1 MSPQGR
7 TIHCN
12 NPKSLIKEF
21 HQTCLHLS
29 DSVTNVWY
37 NPNLRLLA
45 EFQSKKPRKASR
57 ASSIKCTHND
67 QALKLDSICVCGLS
81 LKVNERLLKCHSE
94 NCQSGKFFFIQCLDY
109 KRMPYNSQ
117 TTWVCSNCKVSQ
129 AAKVTASSSV
139 APTTCSSSSTANSV
153 SAASK
158 SQLKCENSIPQMQV
172 VKMDKE

>member
-81 LKVNERLLKCHSE
+81 LKVNERLLECHSE

-117 TTWVCSNCKVSQ
+117 TTWVCSNCKVSLHLTFPEC
-129 AAKVTASSSV
+129 AHIWLRKKYKVV
-139 APTTCSSSSTANSV
+139 
-153 SAASK
+153 
-158 SQLKCENSIPQMQV
+158 IIIV
-172 VKMDKE
+172 VNFVQPEHVC